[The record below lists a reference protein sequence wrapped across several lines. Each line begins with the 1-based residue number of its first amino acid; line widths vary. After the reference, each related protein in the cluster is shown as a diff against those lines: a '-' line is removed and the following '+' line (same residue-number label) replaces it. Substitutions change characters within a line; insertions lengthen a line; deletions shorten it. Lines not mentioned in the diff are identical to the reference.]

1 MILGVDKSASE
12 SDIKKAY
19 ECLAWSFK
27 AWLEASSPVF
37 CRPSCQAQHSKKAS
51 WSRSLVCVRLH
62 QKFLHDLGSW
72 QECQRERHQE
82 GLRMLGLKLQGLA
95 RSFKPSV
102 LQAFLSSSAF
112 EKSLL
117 KSILGL
123 CPAAPKI
130 STWSWELTRVPA
142 RATSRRPTNAWL
154 EASSPVFCR
163 PSCQAQHSKK
173 ASWSRSLVCVRLHQ
187 KFLHDLG
194 SWQEC
199 QRERHQ
205 EGLRMLGLKLQGLAR
220 SFKPS
225 VLQAFLSS
233 SAFEKSLLKSIL
245 GLCPAAPKFLH
256 DLGSWQECQR
266 ERHQE
271 GLRMLGLKLQ
281 AQCSAGLLDESR
293 QGRCAKEIQW
303 DQPRKYW
310 KIQQEKSPFFWLT
323 KKTKRRKPKSKGKET
338 KRAEKHSLRRKR
350 RKVRGR
356 RDGKVHNAQSTLR
369 SHHSPADRRDSES
382 FAAWN
387 SRRGTS
393 RRWDARN

>member
-1 MILGVDKSASE
+1 MNAILDCLQLGCFLRFFVLKLSIRKKPLEVDPWFVSGCTKKFYRILGVDKSASE

-154 EASSPVFCR
+154 EAS
-163 PSCQAQHSKK
+163 
-173 ASWSRSLVCVRLHQ
+173 RL
-187 KFLHDLG
+187 G
-194 SWQEC
+194 
-199 QRERHQ
+199 
-205 EGLRMLGLKLQGLAR
+205 
-220 SFKPS
+220 
-225 VLQAFLSS
+225 
-233 SAFEKSLLKSIL
+233 
-245 GLCPAAPKFLH
+245 
-256 DLGSWQECQR
+256 
-266 ERHQE
+266 
-271 GLRMLGLKLQ
+271 
-281 AQCSAGLLDESR
+281 
-293 QGRCAKEIQW
+293 
-303 DQPRKYW
+303 
-310 KIQQEKSPFFWLT
+310 
-323 KKTKRRKPKSKGKET
+323 
-338 KRAEKHSLRRKR
+338 
-350 RKVRGR
+350 
-356 RDGKVHNAQSTLR
+356 
-369 SHHSPADRRDSES
+369 
-382 FAAWN
+382 
-387 SRRGTS
+387 
-393 RRWDARN
+393 

>member
-82 GLRMLGLKLQGLA
+82 GLRMLGLKLQ
-95 RSFKPSV
+95 
-102 LQAFLSSSAF
+102 
-112 EKSLL
+112 
-117 KSILGL
+117 
-123 CPAAPKI
+123 
-130 STWSWELTRVPA
+130 
-142 RATSRRPTNAWL
+142 
-154 EASSPVFCR
+154 
-163 PSCQAQHSKK
+163 
-173 ASWSRSLVCVRLHQ
+173 
-187 KFLHDLG
+187 
-194 SWQEC
+194 
-199 QRERHQ
+199 
-205 EGLRMLGLKLQGLAR
+205 
-220 SFKPS
+220 
-225 VLQAFLSS
+225 
-233 SAFEKSLLKSIL
+233 
-245 GLCPAAPKFLH
+245 
-256 DLGSWQECQR
+256 
-266 ERHQE
+266 
-271 GLRMLGLKLQ
+271 

-310 KIQQEKSPFFWLT
+310 KIQQEKNPFFWLT

-369 SHHSPADRRDSES
+369 SHHSPADRLWKLCRLKFAKRHLQKMRCKELAQAAVVVSPCRSIWFFQGQRRSCYRIAEMVSAEEEDSFWSYLCMLGTVLGWCTKRETFERFES
-382 FAAWN
+382 NWLRSTSQRRLEFRPTVGATDFVSPLDDCRLHW
-387 SRRGTS
+387 SRQRS
-393 RRWDARN
+393 SMCWSWQLLNLI